1 MLTLAEKDYI
11 RRYAYL
17 PEHLPDYVYAIS
29 NAEPHLFREYLF
41 YYGNGCITLIGYPL
55 NGTPAKKD
63 ILEILDYAIKRF
75 GPQYV
80 ALTSPMSLMPPESC
94 IKLAS
99 DKYYRIDIANLK
111 IDQKLRNTI
120 KRASREL
127 VINRE
132 NKIRDE
138 HCQLISEFIA
148 SHNIDDDTRYIFER
162 VSDYLS
168 FVPTSEIFSARDK
181 KNNLVA
187 FNVAEFVPKDYTF
200 YMFNFISQ
208 NHYVPGASDIIL
220 NEIIRVSKE
229 KGKLFINLGLGIN
242 EGVTFFKEKWKGTP
256 FFDYEFCLYRVKGA
270 YKIKTFPETSLK

>member
-1 MLTLAEKDYI
+1 MLTLAEEDYI

-17 PEHLPDYVYAIS
+17 PEHLPDYVYAVS
-29 NAEPHLFREYLF
+29 NAEPYLFREYLF

-55 NGTPAKKD
+55 NGTPTKKD
-63 ILEILDYAIKRF
+63 IVEIFDYATERF
-75 GPQYV
+75 SPQYV
-80 ALTSPMSLMPPESC
+80 ALTAPMNLMLPESC

-132 NKIRDE
+132 NKIKDE
-138 HCQLISEFIA
+138 HYQLISEFIA
-148 SHNIDDDTRYIFER
+148 SHNIDNDTQYIFEKIP
-162 VSDYLS
+162 DYLS

-187 FNVAEFVPKDYTF
+187 FDIAEFAPKDYTF

-208 NHYVPGASDIIL
+208 SHYVPGASDLIL

-242 EGVTFFKEKWKGTP
+242 EGVTFFKKKWEGAP
-256 FFDYEFCLYRVKGA
+256 FVDYEFCLYRAKGA
-270 YKIKTFPETSLK
+270 QKI